1 MKKIIKTIII
11 SVLIFMFSINLSF
24 GSEGEEYVRV
34 RIRAPRQ
41 YNEQAEIEGYS
52 SIIVYDHSSGK
63 PVELLQLEKELVV
76 LMDSYFDRNYNYL
89 ENNSS
94 NNALAGPFHVKVKD
108 EKFNSYNEVK
118 SEIDNI
124 SQELG
129 SGFYPYYNGSNFQI
143 YYGSFT
149 DGTSCNQILSKL
161 NGIGLAGEIINSNRK
176 NIVVY
181 NGSNEIVFLYANS
194 SNVYFT
200 SANSDLSCN
209 MIKIDGKPYR
219 GEMSFNIINDS
230 VLISINRVDVESY
243 LYGVVPS
250 ESPASWPLEALKAQ
264 TLAARTYAISNLKPF
279 AFNGYDLQ
287 DNTYDQVYGGYAS
300 EHESTNRAVDE
311 TKGEKIYYDGKLIDA
326 VFHSTSGGSTENSEN
341 VWANSLPYL
350 RGVQD
355 EYSNISPITYWE
367 EVYTKEDIIKR
378 LNLYENNVS
387 DLYGIEIT
395 RVSDNNRVQECIF
408 NTDKGK
414 ITYTKDSVR
423 SVLGL
428 KSLWFNIAG
437 AKSNNN
443 SNNNS
448 FYFINGEAGASDSVP
463 GRGSI
468 IDSIIDEEP
477 LKDEEKLVS
486 NNLNDMNVISDSK
499 TSKITDAD
507 NLYFIGSSGTSKYSS
522 DSKNTGNTNSSNSSN
537 GSTYVFEGR
546 GWGHGV
552 GMSQYGAKQMA
563 AEGFTYNE
571 IIKHYYTGVNIK

>member
-11 SVLIFMFSINLSF
+11 SVLILVFSINLCF

-34 RIRAPRQ
+34 RIRTPRQ
-41 YNEQAEIEGYS
+41 YNEQAELDGYS
-52 SIIVYDHSSGK
+52 SITVYDYSSGK
-63 PVELLQLEKELVV
+63 PVELLQLERELSV

-89 ENNSS
+89 ENNNS
-94 NNALAGPFHVKVKD
+94 NSALVGPFHVRVKD
-108 EKFNSYNEVK
+108 EKFNSYSEVK
-118 SEIDNI
+118 SEINNI
-124 SQELG
+124 SQKLG
-129 SGFYPYYNGSNFQI
+129 NGFYPYYNGSNFQI

-161 NGIGLAGEIINSNRK
+161 NEIGLAGEIINSNRK

-181 NGSNEIVFLYANS
+181 NNSNEIVFLYANN
-194 SNVYFT
+194 SNIYFT
-200 SANSDLSCN
+200 STNSDLSCN
-209 MIKIDGKPYR
+209 MIKIDGKAYR

-230 VLISINRVDVESY
+230 TLISINRVDVESY

-300 EHESTNRAVDE
+300 EYESTNRAVDE
-311 TKGEKIYYDGKLIDA
+311 TKGEKIYYNGKLIDA

-341 VWANSLPYL
+341 VWANPLPYL
-350 RGVQD
+350 RGVDD

-367 EVYTKEDIIKR
+367 EVYSKEDIIKR
-378 LNLYENNVS
+378 LNLYEHNVS
-387 DLYGIEIT
+387 DLYNIEIT

-408 NTDKGK
+408 HTDKGK

-428 KSLWFNIAG
+428 RSLWFNIAG
-437 AKSNNN
+437 DNSSSNYNN
-443 SNNNS
+443 SL
-448 FYFINGEAGASDSVP
+448 YFINGTGDGSSVP
-463 GRGSI
+463 SRGGI
-468 IDSIIDEEP
+468 IGDLIDEEHIE
-477 LKDEEKLVS
+477 DEETLVS
-486 NNLNDMNVISDSK
+486 NNLNDLYVISDSK
-499 TSKITDAD
+499 TSKITDTD
-507 NLYFIGSSGTSKYSS
+507 NLYFIGSSGTSKYNS
-522 DSKNTGNTNSSNSSN
+522 DSKNTENSNSSN

-563 AEGFTYNE
+563 TEGFTYDE